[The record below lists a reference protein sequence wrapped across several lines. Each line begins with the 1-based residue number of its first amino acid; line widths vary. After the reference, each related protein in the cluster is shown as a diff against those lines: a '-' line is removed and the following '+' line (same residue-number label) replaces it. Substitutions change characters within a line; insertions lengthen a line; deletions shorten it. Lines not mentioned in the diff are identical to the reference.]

1 MARPW
6 IAASGAL
13 LLLVMA
19 GCANS
24 INMHN
29 AQRYAVA
36 GQAAVRNGAWAEA
49 RKNFGL
55 AIANVRMGHG
65 DDRTRAVLYYEY
77 GRASGVIC
85 DWPEAERGLNE
96 AYNLDQQI
104 SGPAYMSLV
113 ELARMN
119 LIEGGMTRRLNISS
133 E

>member
-19 GCANS
+19 GCANP

-36 GQAAVRNGAWAEA
+36 GQVAARNGAWAEA
-49 RKNFGL
+49 RKNFGR

-65 DDRTRAVLYYEY
+65 DDRTLAVLYYEY
-77 GRASGVIC
+77 GQR
-85 DWPEAERGLNE
+85 EA
-96 AYNLDQQI
+96 QC
-104 SGPAYMSLV
+104 
-113 ELARMN
+113 
-119 LIEGGMTRRLNISS
+119 
-133 E
+133 